1 MPRPQHHNP
10 DEEQKSRPMEKTQ
23 RGIQSIEVGGRL
35 LTTLAEVGEP
45 MTLKD
50 LAQQSD
56 MPAAKAHPY
65 LVSFGKLGLV
75 EQDPVSSRYELGPLS
90 LQLGLTCLRRLNP
103 VRLGTHA
110 ATELAEQLHQ
120 TVALAVWGNAGPTIV
135 HIEESSHPIHINM
148 RTGTVM
154 SLFKTATGRVFAAY
168 LPEKLIEHYIDTAS
182 HHQFAYPKSDLRPSW
197 KAMQKQL
204 KEIRT
209 HGMAQVV
216 SEPLPGINALSAPV
230 FDHEGHLALVI
241 TVLGPTALFD
251 PDLDGDNAGALRQC
265 CAELSHRLGYVPA

>member
-1 MPRPQHHNP
+1 
-10 DEEQKSRPMEKTQ
+10 MEKTQ

-35 LTTLAEVGEP
+35 LTTLSEVGEP

-75 EQDPVSSRYELGPLS
+75 EQNAATSRYELGPLA

-103 VRLGTHA
+103 VRLGSAA
-110 ATELAEQLHQ
+110 ATALAGTLHQ

-154 SLFKTATGRVFAAY
+154 SLFKTATGRVFAAC
-168 LPEKLIEHYIDTAS
+168 LPEKAIEHYIDTAS
-182 HHQFAYPKSDLRPSW
+182 HHAYAYPRSDLRPSW
-197 KAMQKQL
+197 NAMQKTL
-204 KEIRT
+204 KEIRKT
-209 HGMAQVV
+209 GMAQVV

-230 FDHEGHLALVI
+230 FDHEGRLALVI
-241 TVLGPTALFD
+241 TVFGPTALFD
-251 PDLDGDNAGALRQC
+251 PALDGDNASALRQC
-265 CAELSHRLGYVPA
+265 CSELSHRLGHVPG

>member
-1 MPRPQHHNP
+1 MPRSQIVTTHN
-10 DEEQKSRPMEKTQ
+10 EPMEKTQ

-50 LAQQSD
+50 LAQRSD

-65 LVSFGKLGLV
+65 LVSFGKLGLI
-75 EQDPVSSRYELGPLS
+75 EQDAASSRYELGPLA
-90 LQLGLTCLRRLNP
+90 LQLGLACLRRLNP
-103 VRLGTHA
+103 VRLGTQITTALA
-110 ATELAEQLHQ
+110 AQLHQ

-168 LPEKLIEHYIDTAS
+168 LPEPVVTHYIETAS
-182 HHQFAYPKSDLRPSW
+182 HHAFAYPKSNMRSSW
-197 KAMQKQL
+197 QAMQKTL
-204 KEIRT
+204 KEIRKQ
-209 HGMAQVV
+209 GMAQVV
-216 SEPLPGINALSAPV
+216 GEPLPGINALSAPV
-230 FDHEGHLALVI
+230 FDHEGHLALVV

-251 PDLDGDNAGALRQC
+251 PALDGDNAAALRAC
-265 CAELSHRLGYVPA
+265 CAELSHRLGHSAAA

>member
-1 MPRPQHHNP
+1 MPRPKT
-10 DEEQKSRPMEKTQ
+10 EKTSTTTMEKPQ

-75 EQDPVSSRYELGPLS
+75 EQDPASSRYELGPLA
-90 LQLGLTCLRRLNP
+90 LQLGLTCLRWLNP
-103 VRLGTHA
+103 VRIGTYA

-168 LPEKLIEHYIDTAS
+168 LPEKTIEHYIEIAS
-182 HHQFAYPKSDLRPSW
+182 HHPYAYPKSDLRPSW
-197 KAMQKQL
+197 KATQKQL
-204 KEIRT
+204 KEIRA

-230 FDHEGHLALVI
+230 FDHDGHLALVI

-251 PDLDGDNAGALRQC
+251 PSLDGENAAALRAC
-265 CAELSHRLGYVPA
+265 CAELSHRLGHTPE

>member
-1 MPRPQHHNP
+1 M
-10 DEEQKSRPMEKTQ
+10 
-23 RGIQSIEVGGRL
+23 QSVEVGGRL
-35 LTTLAEVGEP
+35 LLALAEHPEP

-65 LVSFGKLGLV
+65 LVCFGKLGLV
-75 EQDPVSSRYELGPLS
+75 EQDPASSRYELGPLA

-103 VRLGTHA
+103 VRLGTA
-110 ATELAEQLHQ
+110 AANDLADQLHQ

-168 LPEKLIEHYIDTAS
+168 LPEKIVTHYIETA
-182 HHQFAYPKSDLRPSW
+182 
-197 KAMQKQL
+197 
-204 KEIRT
+204 
-209 HGMAQVV
+209 
-216 SEPLPGINALSAPV
+216 
-230 FDHEGHLALVI
+230 
-241 TVLGPTALFD
+241 
-251 PDLDGDNAGALRQC
+251 
-265 CAELSHRLGYVPA
+265 

>member
-1 MPRPQHHNP
+1 
-10 DEEQKSRPMEKTQ
+10 MEKPQ

-75 EQDPVSSRYELGPLS
+75 EQDPASSRYELGPLA

-103 VRLGTHA
+103 VRLGTYA

-168 LPEKLIEHYIDTAS
+168 LPEKTIEHYIEIAS
-182 HHQFAYPKSDLRPSW
+182 HHPYAYPKSDLRPSW
-197 KAMQKQL
+197 KATQKQL
-204 KEIRT
+204 KEIRA

-251 PDLDGDNAGALRQC
+251 PSLDGENAAALRAC
-265 CAELSHRLGYVPA
+265 CAELSHRLGHTPE

>member
-1 MPRPQHHNP
+1 MPRLKPEKTKTP
-10 DEEQKSRPMEKTQ
+10 TMEKTQRGTQ

-75 EQDPVSSRYELGPLS
+75 EQDPASSRYELGPLA

-103 VRLGTHA
+103 VRLGTA
-110 ATELAEQLHQ
+110 AANDLADQLHQ

-168 LPEKLIEHYIDTAS
+168 LPEKIVTHYIETAS
-182 HHQFAYPKSDLRPSW
+182 HHTFAYPKSDMRSSW
-197 KAMQKQL
+197 KAMQKTL

-209 HGMAQVV
+209 QGMAQVV

-251 PDLDGDNAGALRQC
+251 PALDGENASALRQC
-265 CAELSHRLGYVPA
+265 CAELSHRLGHTP

>member
-1 MPRPQHHNP
+1 MPRPKLENSP
-10 DEEQKSRPMEKTQ
+10 SPPMEKTQ

-50 LAQQSD
+50 LAQQSE

-65 LVSFGKLGLV
+65 LVSFGKIGLV
-75 EQDPVSSRYELGPLS
+75 EQNAATSRYELGPLA

-103 VRLGTHA
+103 VRLGSLA
-110 ATELAEQLHQ
+110 ATALAEELHQ

-168 LPEKLIEHYIDTAS
+168 LPEKVIDHYIDTSS
-182 HHQFAYPKSDLRPSW
+182 HHSYAYPKSDLRPSW
-197 KAMQKQL
+197 KAMQKTL
-204 KEIRT
+204 KEIRAS
-209 HGMAQVV
+209 GMAQVV

-230 FDHEGHLALVI
+230 FDHEGHLALVV
-241 TVLGPTALFD
+241 TVLGPAALFD
-251 PDLDGDNAGALRQC
+251 PALDGDNASALRAC
-265 CAELSHRLGYVPA
+265 CDDLSHRLGHTAA